1 MLRACLTPLL
11 TMFGMDVAALLSGT
25 VIVEVV
31 FNLNGLGQWAITAV
45 TSDDIP
51 SVLAIT
57 VLGAVAVTVANLIVD
72 ILYVYVNPRIR
83 YR

>member
-1 MLRACLTPLL
+1 VLRSCLTPLL
-11 TMFGMDVAALLSGT
+11 TMFGMDVAALVSGT

>member
-1 MLRACLTPLL
+1 
-11 TMFGMDVAALLSGT
+11 MFGMDVAALVSGT

-57 VLGAVAVTVANLIVD
+57 VLGAVVVTVANLIVD